1 MRRRAVLICLDGC
14 SPDYIRQSTV
24 PNIRRLASEGYSTLS
39 GLAMVP
45 TVTNVNNVSL
55 ITGVYPQEHG
65 ITSNCYYDRG
75 RGEEVYM
82 ESPSSITAPTI
93 FEELAR
99 RGGKTSA
106 LLSAKDKLCS
116 LLNKGP
122 ETVFSA
128 ENPPDWIVKEIGKP
142 PSIYSIDVNP
152 WLLKALR
159 VVLEKN
165 DPDFIYVGTT
175 DYVGHKYAPEEDEAQ
190 RHMAL
195 VDEEIG
201 LLSESLGD
209 SLLCISADHGM
220 LAKTRAV
227 NLRVALEMA
236 GTKSRVIPT
245 VKDKYVVHHSN
256 LSGSAYVYLI
266 GQNPDKDVL
275 SIFADIEG
283 VERALTAEEAAG
295 EYHLPVCRLGD
306 YLVLG
311 DKYTVFGEASE
322 EVVSDVTIRSH
333 GSLNERE
340 VPMIVHGGDQEA
352 TGPVENKDMA
362 RVVLDYLSQG

>member
-14 SPDYIRQSTV
+14 APEYIHRSPV
-24 PNIRRLASEGYSTLS
+24 PNIRRLAKEGFSTLS
-39 GLAMVP
+39 GSAMVP

-75 RGEEVYM
+75 KGEEVYM

-99 RGGKTSA
+99 RGKTSA
-106 LLSAKDKLCS
+106 LLSAKDKLCR

-122 ETVFSA
+122 QIVFSA

-159 VVLEKN
+159 TVLEKN
-165 DPDFIYVGTT
+165 DPDLIYVGTT
-175 DYVGHKYAPEEDEAQ
+175 DYVGHKYAPDEDEAQ

-201 LLSESLGD
+201 LLSDRMSDGLI
-209 SLLCISADHGM
+209 CMSADHGM

-236 GTKSRVIPT
+236 GVNSWVIPT

-266 GQNPDKDVL
+266 GQKPNKDHDVL
-275 SIFADIEG
+275 NIFADIEG
-283 VERALTAEEAAG
+283 VERALTAEEAAR
-295 EYHLPVCRLGD
+295 EYHLPADRLGD
-306 YLVLG
+306 YLILG
-311 DKYTVFGEASE
+311 DKDTVFGEASE
-322 EVVSDVTIRSH
+322 EVVTDVTIRSH

-340 VPMIVHGGDQEA
+340 VPLIVQAGDSE
-352 TGPVENKDMA
+352 GPVENKDMA
-362 RVVLDYLSQG
+362 RVVLDHLLQG